1 MGGLIKT
8 NVFNPVDWGIFYLFY
23 KAEID
28 NSIHKTNINVNA
40 GESKPKAIYY
50 MASAHLTIGDSTY
63 FECGVIR
70 LGYSGNHATKYKDT
84 KSTFNLLNISVSSDG
99 LLQISSSITIRTF
112 VTLYV

>member
-23 KAEID
+23 KAGII
-28 NSIHKTNINVNA
+28 NYIHKTNINVNA
-40 GESKPKAIYY
+40 GESNPKAIYY
-50 MASAHLTIGDSTY
+50 MASAHLSTGDSTQ

-70 LGYSGNHATKYKDT
+70 LGYNGNHATKYKDT
-84 KSTFNLLNISVSSDG
+84 KSTYDLLNISVSSDG
-99 LLQISSSITIRTF
+99 FLQISSSITIRTF